1 MMVEDLINGEK
12 VIVSA
17 LTGGV
22 LIPDSFIN
30 KRQHMQA
37 LRADYD
43 ELNDFHRWR
52 FTPTGSGDGVFAIQ
66 HVGTGRYI
74 EPLRKAENSAVY
86 ENVRYQGPILMETG
100 PLAEARNEWV
110 IRPRG
115 DYFQIALKDTRFV
128 VGLTHPDHDD
138 SWVTLMDD
146 WTSVDRL
153 WLIRDVP

>member
-1 MMVEDLINGEK
+1 MVEELINGEK

-22 LIPDSFIN
+22 MIPDSFIN

-52 FTPTGSGDGVFAIQ
+52 FTPTGGQGVFAIQ
-66 HVGTGRYI
+66 HVGTGRYM

-86 ENVRYQGPILMETG
+86 ENVRYQGPILLETG
-100 PLAEARNEWV
+100 PLPHARNEWV
-110 IRPRG
+110 IRPRE

-138 SWVTLMDD
+138 SWVTLLDD
-146 WTSVDRL
+146 WWSVDRL

>member
-17 LTGGV
+17 LTGGM

-43 ELNDFHRWR
+43 ELKDYHRWR
-52 FTPTGSGDGVFAIQ
+52 FTPTGDGVFAIQ
-66 HVGTGRYI
+66 HVGTGRYM
-74 EPLRKAENSAVY
+74 EPLRKSENSAVY
-86 ENVRYQGPILMETG
+86 ENVRFQGPILLETG

-110 IRPRG
+110 VRPRG
-115 DYFQIALKDTRFV
+115 DYYQFLLKDTRYV

-146 WTSVDRL
+146 WWSVDRL
-153 WLIRDVP
+153 WLVHDVP

>member
-1 MMVEDLINGEK
+1 MVEDLANGEK

-37 LRADYD
+37 LRADFD
-43 ELNDFHRWR
+43 ELKEHHRWR
-52 FTPTGSGDGVFAIQ
+52 FTPASDGTHAIR
-66 HVGTGRYI
+66 HVATDRFI
-74 EPLRKAENSAVY
+74 EPLRKAENAAVY
-86 ENVRYQGPILMETG
+86 ENVRFQGPILLETG

-110 IRPRG
+110 VRPRG
-115 DYFQIALKDTRFV
+115 EYVQIALKDTRFV
-128 VGLTHPDHDD
+128 VGLTHPDHGD

-146 WTSVDRL
+146 WASMDRL
-153 WLIRDVP
+153 WIIQDVP